1 MGSCII
7 KNKQHINTNKKNQ
20 KLRFEEHTY
29 YYIATQFKNGQDSEE
44 YTQCLMSGLSNALL
58 RSK

>member
-29 YYIATQFKNGQDSEE
+29 YYIATQYTQYKNGQDFEE
-44 YTQCLMSGLSNALL
+44 YT
-58 RSK
+58 